1 MPGGAIDI
9 ASDGP
14 TPAGTGLIGTVAYA
28 RGPTGTLTAA
38 YSMHSAY
45 RAKDERL
52 EIRGHALI
60 LGMVLF
66 LASELMFFAAWFAT
80 YFDLRGHNKVWPP
93 PDVHLDTVESTIG
106 TFFLGIS
113 SLFVYFA
120 VKRIRLQ
127 QARRAR
133 GWLAAAILCGAIFLL
148 IAVHGW
154 VNDDFGISTHAY
166 GSVHLGLTGFHAM
179 HVTAG
184 LIGLTYVLAGA
195 GRSAFAGADAAGAE
209 AIGYYWHFV
218 FFVWLLGIWPLIYFV
233 K

>member
-1 MPGGAIDI
+1 MSTSFG
-9 ASDGP
+9 
-14 TPAGTGLIGTVAYA
+14 
-28 RGPTGTLTAA
+28 
-38 YSMHSAY
+38 Y
-45 RAKDERL
+45 RARDERL

-106 TFFLGIS
+106 TFFLGVS
-113 SLFVYFA
+113 SLFVYLA
-120 VKRIRLQ
+120 VKRIRKQ
-127 QARRAR
+127 QALRAR
-133 GWLAAAILCGAIFLL
+133 AWLVGAIACGVIFLA

-154 VNDDFGISTHAY
+154 LGDQFGFSTHAY
-166 GSVHLGLTGFHAM
+166 GSVHLGITGFHAL

-184 LIGLTYVLAGA
+184 VVALAYLLAGVN
-195 GRSAFAGADAAGAE
+195 RSAFVGAEAAGAD

-218 FFVWLLGIWPLIYFV
+218 FFVWFLGIWPMIYFV
-233 K
+233 R